1 MSSISSGT
9 TTTTGYVVSSDTT
22 GALVLKTGSAATTAV
37 TIDASQ
43 NVGIGTSSPG
53 NKLTVNGGSTQTVVS
68 FASTSTAVFYSL
80 ANSGS
85 QTFIGNDS
93 TSGSFVVQTPG
104 SSYSTK
110 FIITDAG
117 NVGIGTTSPSSLYS
131 GANNLVVGGGTG
143 GTGMTIYSGTSSVG
157 RLFFADGTSGADAY
171 RGWVEY
177 SHIGNDMTFGTNGA
191 TKLTLDNSGNLGLGV
206 TPSVYWGGNKGLDVG
221 SPGCGLTSRQNNE
234 INLCQ
239 NAAFNVY
246 ATTGAAAI
254 FGIGNNGQF
263 AWNQAASGTA
273 GNTITFTTRMLLD
286 TSGNLLLG
294 TTSNN
299 GRLCVQ
305 GATANSSA
313 NALYVTSSSGSQ
325 MFLVRNDGALRSES
339 TYYITTASAGNLNID
354 TSGYIARSTSS
365 LKYKNSVQDATHGL
379 SKVLALRPVTY
390 KGNNNGDTVFGG
402 LIAEEVHEA
411 GLTEFVQY
419 AEDGSPDAL
428 AYGNMVSLAFK
439 AIQEQQLL
447 IQQLQADVAILKG
460 GQQ

>member
-1 MSSISSGT
+1 MAITLDGTAGITTPDLTDSSLTSGRVVYAGTSGNLTGSSGLTFDGT
-9 TTTTGYVVSSDTT
+9 T
-22 GALVLKTGSAATTAV
+22 LLQ
-37 TIDASQ
+37 DASGSGGNQANLRIKTDTGGAVSNAYLNINGTDYLRLYATSSESGVRNLQ
-43 NVGIGTSSPG
+43 NTPLFFSTNNTEAMRIDTSQNMGIGTSSPQSRLHVSDSVAG
-53 NKLTVNGGSTQTVVS
+53 GQLLVTNNETNNGAKIGSLATMHHQNAEEPVLAISIEGGASENILQIGGGPGEFNAATVIKFSTAANTTTTGGSERAR
-68 FASTSTAVFYSL
+68 F
-80 ANSGS
+80 
-85 QTFIGNDS
+85 DS
-93 TSGSFVVQTPG
+93 
-104 SSYSTK
+104 
-110 FIITDAG
+110 
-117 NVGIGTTSPSSLYS
+117 
-131 GANNLVVGGGTG
+131 
-143 GTGMTIYSGTSSVG
+143 
-157 RLFFADGTSGADAY
+157 
-171 RGWVEY
+171 
-177 SHIGNDMTFGTNGA
+177 
-191 TKLTLDNSGNLGLGV
+191 
-206 TPSVYWGGNKGLDVG
+206 
-221 SPGCGLTSRQNNE
+221 
-234 INLCQ
+234 
-239 NAAFNVY
+239 
-246 ATTGAAAI
+246 
-254 FGIGNNGQF
+254 
-263 AWNQAASGTA
+263 
-273 GNTITFTTRMLLD
+273 
-286 TSGNLLLG
+286 SGNLLLG

-460 GQQ
+460 VQQ